1 MRFKKAVG
9 HLAGERSHADR
20 NCPETVGP
28 VSSESH
34 GQIPEA
40 TAYNIK
46 LRNEGRLPFLVN
58 SYIPER
64 YLEIYFMSTARPTD
78 TFNAW
83 YSRLRNR
90 NSKAPSSTVTDGK
103 PDSLD
108 GYEDSAIVARF
119 PTTMRFS
126 LELGECNGEIR

>member
-1 MRFKKAVG
+1 M
-9 HLAGERSHADR
+9 
-20 NCPETVGP
+20 
-28 VSSESH
+28 SSESH

-58 SYIPER
+58 SYIPEC
-64 YLEIYFMSTARPTD
+64 YLEIYSMSTARPTY

-83 YSRLRNR
+83 YSPLGNR
-90 NSKAPSSTVTDGK
+90 NLKAPSSTVTDGK